1 MVVTVHDLR
10 SKADQLLDALDVY
23 DQFVKEWPYEPGEV
37 PDRIEG
43 YLAELDSDTSGS
55 GSSPEVTF
63 ATEVKRLYYEACEA
77 EATYLQQARERGQ
90 PEWSQIVTEV
100 EPVRKAARG
109 VHTAGYE
116 IDSETDELDYRLPRE
131 LCPAHL
137 VSMNGGSSPIIYE
150 DRVTQYQAV
159 ADCFSLSPE
168 IVYHPGSGHD
178 VSPSET
184 FTESRVV
191 YADIDEAAMTHLKR
205 AGYEAVGTDA
215 TKYEL
220 ETDADVIIFRN
231 AGLLEEAIVAGNLQS
246 GGWVLANDHLES
258 AQHLARMDSL
268 KLVGVVPDVW
278 TGSSAPVETR
288 NLGAYLSQLDP
299 DQEHSKQF
307 REPAQKPVDSAGQSC
322 TSPAAIE
329 EEDEKEA
336 TLGDTRNALNP
347 GRTTGGSESGVPTTK
362 GTPLDLYIFRDVS

>member
-1 MVVTVHDLR
+1 MVVTTHNLR

-23 DQFVKEWPYEPGEV
+23 DQFVKGWPYEPGEV

-43 YLAELDSDTSGS
+43 YLAELDSDTSGP
-55 GSSPEVTF
+55 GSSPEITF
-63 ATEVKRLYYEACEA
+63 ATKVKRLYYEACEA
-77 EATYLQQARERGQ
+77 EAAYLQQARERGQ

-150 DRVTQYQAV
+150 DRVSQYQAV

-215 TKYEL
+215 AGYEL
-220 ETDADVIIFRN
+220 ERGADVIVFRN
-231 AGLLEEAIVAGNLQS
+231 AGLMEEAIVAANLRP

-258 AQHLARMDSL
+258 ARHLTQVDSL
-268 KLVGVVPDVW
+268 ELVGVVPDTWAGDSPAVD
-278 TGSSAPVETR
+278 TSD
-288 NLGAYLSQLDP
+288 LGAYLSRFETDRERGLGSCNGSVALERDEQEERPLENHREAQISGQTAADP
-299 DQEHSKQF
+299 
-307 REPAQKPVDSAGQSC
+307 RPRMPA
-322 TSPAAIE
+322 E
-329 EEDEKEA
+329 
-336 TLGDTRNALNP
+336 
-347 GRTTGGSESGVPTTK
+347 K
-362 GTPLDLYIFRDVS
+362 GTPLDLYVFRADS